1 MTYIICMRKDNT
13 PKTSTL
19 ALRLTDDEKMKIES
33 NAATLG
39 FHNVSDYI
47 RMVALNATVDVKLK

>member
-1 MTYIICMRKDNT
+1 MRKDNT